1 MIDITGV
8 DLIKFVKKAYE
19 LSKPLGL
26 GLLHYTPE
34 PLSDEEAKECIIK
47 GEVGMDYVKGRSCKM
62 RARFD
67 DGRLLIRDKWFD
79 HTDVQLT
86 ELLDHVG
93 IQHIADPIDKHRSSC
108 ECSDCII
115 EKEST

>member
-1 MIDITGV
+1 MIDIAGV
-8 DLIKFVKKAYE
+8 DLVKFVKKVYE

-26 GLLHYTPE
+26 GFLHYTSE

-62 RARFD
+62 RARLE
-67 DGRLLIRDKWFD
+67 DGKLLIANKWYD

-93 IQHIADPIDKHRSSC
+93 IQYIADPITNKHNCAC
-108 ECSDCII
+108 ECRDCIRD
-115 EKEST
+115 K